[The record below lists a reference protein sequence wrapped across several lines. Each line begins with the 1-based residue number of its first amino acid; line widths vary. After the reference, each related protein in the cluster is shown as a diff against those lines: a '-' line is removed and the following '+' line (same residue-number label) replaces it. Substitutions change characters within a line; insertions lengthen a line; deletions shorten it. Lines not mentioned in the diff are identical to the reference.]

1 MRLAQEPRRG
11 YADAADP
18 HVSGC
23 CLEPGCKRRHP
34 IGLYAGDFS
43 GQVFAV
49 TRRRV
54 VKENDDGTAVY
65 AATERHDVTEQMR
78 KFIRRTRH
86 GSACSSNP

>member
-1 MRLAQEPRRG
+1 M
-11 YADAADP
+11 
-18 HVSGC
+18 SGC
-23 CLEPGCKRRHP
+23 CHEPGCKRRHP

-54 VKENDDGTAVY
+54 VKENDDGTATY

-78 KFIRRTRH
+78 RFIKDNEAWVRLQLVAPAVPAPAVETEERE
-86 GSACSSNP
+86 A

>member
-1 MRLAQEPRRG
+1 M
-11 YADAADP
+11 
-18 HVSGC
+18 SGC
-23 CLEPGCKRRHP
+23 CHEPGCKRRHP
-34 IGLYAGDFS
+34 IGLYAGDFG

-78 KFIRRTRH
+78 RFIKDNEAWVRLQLEPVKPPT
-86 GSACSSNP
+86 